1 MAKHRSKPAGP
12 VASQSAQLFAVAA
25 FCALIAGGSGANA
38 QTVAGDGT
46 NVNGGSQASGST
58 LTFGDTS
65 GSTATATPGTD
76 AATADAATATAAPAP
91 SADGSDTNDPTLLDT
106 AELEELKRQNLRE
119 GSVDNL
125 KTASTPKEDDDGI
138 SLGTMRLRTSLT
150 QSYGY
155 EQQKTDAEDH
165 KRHYLETEM
174 KGTLTSDWSRHQ
186 LTISGDGVWQKN
198 LSGDLE
204 ESPSASLDAELRLDL
219 SNDTTLNLKAG
230 YDFSREDTNDPN
242 AIDGASAQSGVHTF
256 STGISASRNL
266 GVLRGTA
273 GIDLSR
279 TIYTAAKLSDGTS
292 LSQSDRDANTVTGTA
307 RLGYELSPALIPF
320 IEASVGRTIYDQT
333 TDSSGYKRSYN
344 SYSAM
349 AGVAFDGG
357 EKLSGELAAGY
368 ELSDFDD
375 GRLQTIGGLKVEGN
389 LLWSPLRG
397 TTLSTT
403 LSTKVEPSTTGGE
416 SGSTIY
422 AMNSTLN
429 RQVRDDL
436 VARLT
441 GSTSY
446 RTYPSDSTAANQMVW
461 SVGGGLTW
469 TINRYLELAGDVT
482 YQYTDRETGA
492 DTEDL
497 IAKIGLTLKR

>member
-1 MAKHRSKPAGP
+1 
-12 VASQSAQLFAVAA
+12 
-25 FCALIAGGSGANA
+25 
-38 QTVAGDGT
+38 
-46 NVNGGSQASGST
+46 
-58 LTFGDTS
+58 
-65 GSTATATPGTD
+65 
-76 AATADAATATAAPAP
+76 
-91 SADGSDTNDPTLLDT
+91 
-106 AELEELKRQNLRE
+106 
-119 GSVDNL
+119 
-125 KTASTPKEDDDGI
+125 
-138 SLGTMRLRTSLT
+138 
-150 QSYGY
+150 
-155 EQQKTDAEDH
+155 
-165 KRHYLETEM
+165 
-174 KGTLTSDWSRHQ
+174 
-186 LTISGDGVWQKN
+186 
-198 LSGDLE
+198 
-204 ESPSASLDAELRLDL
+204 
-219 SNDTTLNLKAG
+219 
-230 YDFSREDTNDPN
+230 
-242 AIDGASAQSGVHTF
+242 
-256 STGISASRNL
+256 
-266 GVLRGTA
+266 
-273 GIDLSR
+273 
-279 TIYTAAKLSDGTS
+279 
-292 LSQSDRDANTVTGTA
+292 
-307 RLGYELSPALIPF
+307 
-320 IEASVGRTIYDQT
+320 
-333 TDSSGYKRSYN
+333 
-344 SYSAM
+344 M

-397 TTLSTT
+397 TTVSTT

-446 RTYPSDSTAANQMVW
+446 RTYPSESTASNEMIW

>member
-1 MAKHRSKPAGP
+1 MAKHRSKSAFP
-12 VASQSAQLFAVAA
+12 VGSGTAQRLAVAA
-25 FCALIAGGSGANA
+25 FCALIAAGSNAHA
-38 QTVAGDGT
+38 QTAATAAGYGA
-46 NVNGGSQASGST
+46 NVNGGSQASGSP
-58 LTFGDTS
+58 LTFGDAS
-65 GSTATATPGTD
+65 GSTTTATPGTD
-76 AATADAATATAAPAP
+76 VATADATTGTGAPAP
-91 SADGSDTNDPTLLDT
+91 SADGSDANDPNLLDT
-106 AELEELKRQNLRE
+106 AELEDLKRQNLRE

-174 KGTLTSDWSRHQ
+174 KGMLTSDWSRHQ

-219 SNDTTLNLKAG
+219 SNDTAVSLKAG

-292 LSQSDRDANTVTGTA
+292 LSQRDRDANTVTGTA

-333 TDSSGYKRSYN
+333 TDSSG
-344 SYSAM
+344 
-349 AGVAFDGG
+349 
-357 EKLSGELAAGY
+357 
-368 ELSDFDD
+368 
-375 GRLQTIGGLKVEGN
+375 
-389 LLWSPLRG
+389 
-397 TTLSTT
+397 
-403 LSTKVEPSTTGGE
+403 
-416 SGSTIY
+416 
-422 AMNSTLN
+422 
-429 RQVRDDL
+429 
-436 VARLT
+436 
-441 GSTSY
+441 
-446 RTYPSDSTAANQMVW
+446 
-461 SVGGGLTW
+461 
-469 TINRYLELAGDVT
+469 
-482 YQYTDRETGA
+482 
-492 DTEDL
+492 
-497 IAKIGLTLKR
+497 